1 MTTRIEIGD
10 NFHPKGRL
18 EPVYASRRH
27 REQAQSR
34 GRSGYRQP
42 PSLYPERFPR
52 TLPRAVRRI
61 DQDGIVLD
69 ILVQNRL

>member
-10 NFHPKGRL
+10 NFHPEGRP

-27 REQAQSR
+27 RGQAQSR

-42 PSLYPERFPR
+42 PSLYPERFLR
-52 TLPRAVRRI
+52 TLTCAARRI
-61 DQDGIVLD
+61 DQDGVVLD